1 MNEFSSLQLMLFKAW
16 SNLETLQKRICFS
29 LSTNFPNNSKTFCLP
44 GGISVAIPAETIE
57 PFLLDCHYHQGPL
70 TNQMHLIDPINQSD
84 AFDRSD

>member
-44 GGISVAIPAETIE
+44 GGISVATTTTTTIK
-57 PFLLDCHYHQGPL
+57 GPL